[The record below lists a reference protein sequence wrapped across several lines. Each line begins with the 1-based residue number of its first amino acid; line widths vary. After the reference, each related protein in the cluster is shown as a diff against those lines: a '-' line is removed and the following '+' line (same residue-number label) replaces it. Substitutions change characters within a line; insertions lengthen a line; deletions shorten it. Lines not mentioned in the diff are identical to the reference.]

1 MMKFVSW
8 NTLAR
13 TALSG
18 FYAHGRGAVYFSKD
32 GNVHYSWEGQIS
44 LAVLFYDPE
53 TEFVLIKEWVNPD
66 TQNTHF
72 ATAIMPLGSN
82 VVLKF

>member
-1 MMKFVSW
+1 MKYVSW

-13 TALSG
+13 TALNG
-18 FYAHGRGAVYFSKD
+18 FYVHGRGAVYFSKN
-32 GNVHYSWEGQIS
+32 GHVHYSCEGQIS

-53 TEFVLIKEWVNPD
+53 TEFVMVKEWVNPEN
-66 TQNTHF
+66 QKTHY

-82 VVLKF
+82 VVLSEL

>member
-1 MMKFVSW
+1 MKYVSW

-18 FYAHGRGAVYFSKD
+18 FYAHGRGAVYLSHD
-32 GNVHYSWEGQIS
+32 GNVHYCWEGHIS

-53 TEFVLIKEWVNPD
+53 TEFVLIKEWLNPD
-66 TQNTHF
+66 NQTIYY

-82 VVLKF
+82 VVLQF